1 MMSALSTG
9 SMKSKEPAQARTQ
22 TRRRTLLVGV
32 STTFVLCIA
41 FQLIVSQSAFAATQ
55 SSLTQLH
62 SLTNPG
68 QIQGVQGDATTNYPN
83 ISWQRL
89 GYPTCGWG
97 NLSGQVLKDTIR
109 SYHRRG
115 IRVLLTVCQP
125 SNTSSNLYDTTPLKD
140 AAQGRADAIQC
151 GNEEM
156 KQASDVPFLYLT
168 PEQFARWYDLCQ
180 QAMHAVQPNVT
191 VLVGS
196 LDPHVGGIDITPLW
210 NQVNYLDQ
218 MQTAMNTS
226 VHPGGTW
233 DWHTQTLGLIDT
245 WHNGYP
251 TSASNSLYGLFV
263 FWAQRFNVDLASGG
277 LGNHIWV
284 VEGTG
289 CFVGCGLDPNNAAQE
304 ATSHI
309 ITLITDVLTAKQY
322 NVAFFFFSGKDF
334 ISAGL
339 KWPIGVLDLNG
350 NDKPLRQD
358 LSMGARTL
366 TMRCTPPSGRIYYQ
380 TVQGQEALLASMYA
394 GCTLP
399 YNYIQ
404 VLES

>member
-1 MMSALSTG
+1 MSVQLAQRRMLFSGIST
-9 SMKSKEPAQARTQ
+9 
-22 TRRRTLLVGV
+22 L
-32 STTFVLCIA
+32 FVLCISLLLA
-41 FQLIVSQSAFAATQ
+41 VPQTAFAA
-55 SSLTQLH
+55 SQLSTH
-62 SLTNPG
+62 ALPPVTNLA
-68 QIQGVQGDATTNYPN
+68 QIQGIQSQGDATTPYPGV
-83 ISWQRL
+83 SWLRI

-97 NLSGQVLKDTIR
+97 NLTGQRLQDTIR

-115 IRVLLTVCQP
+115 IRILLTVCQP
-125 SNTSSNLYDTTPLKD
+125 PNTSSNLYDTAPLDD
-140 AAQGRADAIQC
+140 AALGGADAVQC

-156 KQASDVPFLYLT
+156 KQSSAVPFLYLT
-168 PEQFARWYDLCQ
+168 PTQFARWYDLCQ
-180 QAMHAVQPNVT
+180 NAMHQVQSNIP

-196 LDPHVGGIDITPLW
+196 LDPHVGGIDYWPLVA
-210 NQVNYLDQ
+210 QVNYLNQ
-218 MQTAMNTS
+218 MQKAMNTI

-263 FWAQRFNVDLASGG
+263 FWAQQFNVSVTGG
-277 LGNHIWV
+277 ALGQHIWV

-289 CFVGCGLDPNNAAQE
+289 CFVGCGLDPNNPAQE

-309 ITLITDVLTAKQY
+309 ITLITDVLTAEQS
-322 NVAFFFFSGKDF
+322 NTPFFFFSGQDF
-334 ISAGL
+334 MSVGM

-358 LSMGARTL
+358 LPMGARHL
-366 TMRCTPPSGRIYYQ
+366 VMRCSNASGKPTYESV
-380 TVQGQEALLASMYA
+380 TGQEQLLASMYA

-399 YNYIQ
+399 GNYIQ
-404 VLES
+404 ILES